1 MTKEEAASPKC
12 SFFGAGD
19 DLKVRLGQIGFGR
32 LADMNSALMALA
44 ISTQRWNLSMRY
56 RKRATTLIEIISTS
70 LTATLGWLADKL
82 RSDQR
87 VNIAQCSALPLVQ
100 VQVQVA
106 ERAMPSSNPNSPTV
120 LPHSRTVTTTF
131 QASKPLRICNPIVAK
146 TQREVVRFKNLL

>member
-1 MTKEEAASPKC
+1 
-12 SFFGAGD
+12 
-19 DLKVRLGQIGFGR
+19 
-32 LADMNSALMALA
+32 MNSALMALA

-100 VQVQVA
+100 VQVQVHVEVQVA
-106 ERAMPSSNPNSPTV
+106 ERAMPSSNPNSPAV
-120 LPHSRTVTTTF
+120 LPDSSTVTTTF
-131 QASKPLRICNPIVAK
+131 QASEPLRICNPIVAK